1 VFLSCVD
8 DDGALLST
16 HALQMC
22 MLPFSDSYQDA
33 GTVGLGDVHT
43 PSEILSVVKD
53 DCLLLGVSERSK
65 SIDTNLGRA
74 MVVSRDQ

>member
-33 GTVGLGDVHT
+33 GTVGLG
-43 PSEILSVVKD
+43 
-53 DCLLLGVSERSK
+53 
-65 SIDTNLGRA
+65 SIDTDLGRA